1 MKKKRFLVSAYYAKN
16 LGDDL
21 FLKVLFDRYPTV
33 QWDLLTANRSYNEIF
48 KKYKNV
54 RIVYSYRGISLGK
67 KTYNLFYKLHELF
80 LDFSNYEG
88 LINIGGSIFMQSPS
102 WKFKKEEREY
112 LLKKFKERK
121 KKAFILGANFGPF
134 NDKIFLDEYMNLF
147 PEYDDI
153 CFRELLSYEI
163 FKDLGNVRVA
173 PDIIFSMKK
182 TKKSQYISKRIG
194 ISLINLENRE
204 ELRVFQNNYMN
215 KMVQIIEQQVLL
227 GNRVDLFSF
236 CENEG
241 DLEMINQIK
250 AKTNRDYHESIN
262 VINYLGNIE
271 EFLKKFSSCD
281 IIIGTRFH
289 SIVLALLNDQP
300 VFPIIYSDKTK
311 NVLDDLGLSDAGCNI
326 KDIHNLDIDRYLPMG
341 MAQINRIKEKAVIRE
356 AENHFIQ
363 LDSYIYGQI

>member
-1 MKKKRFLVSAYYAKN
+1 MKKMRFLVSAYYAKN

-21 FLKVLFDRYPTV
+21 FLKVLFDRYPNV
-33 QWDLLTANRSYNEIF
+33 QWDLLTANRSYKEIF

-54 RIVYSYRGISLGK
+54 RILYSYRGISLGK
-67 KTYNLFYKLHELF
+67 TTFNLFYKLNEL
-80 LDFSNYEG
+80 LMGFSKYDG

-102 WKFKKEEREY
+102 WRLKKNEREY
-112 LLKKFKERK
+112 LLKKFKKRK

-134 NDKIFLDEYMNLF
+134 IEKNFLDEYINLF

-153 CFRELLSYEI
+153 CFRELQSYEI

-182 TKKSQYISKRIG
+182 SKKSRAISKRIG

-204 ELRVFQNNYMN
+204 GLKAFQNDYMN

-227 GNRVDLFSF
+227 GNKVDLFSF

-241 DLEMINQIK
+241 DLEIINQVK
-250 AKTNRDYHESIN
+250 ERTNKNHHEAIN
-262 VINYLGNIE
+262 VVNYVGNIDD
-271 EFLKKFSSCD
+271 FLEKFSSCD

-289 SIVLALLNDQP
+289 SVILALLNDQP
-300 VFPIIYSDKTK
+300 VFPIIYSDKTR
-311 NVLDDLGLSDAGCNI
+311 NVLNDLGLFDAGCNLM
-326 KDIHNLDIDRYLPMG
+326 DIHNLDINRFFS
-341 MAQINRIKEKAVIRE
+341 MAQNNRIKDKTVMKE
-356 AENHFIQ
+356 AENHFNQ
-363 LDSYIYGQI
+363 LDSYIYC